1 MGEKTRTRSL
11 KDYRILFSVW
21 VLVVTL
27 LAQFWCQ
34 HAYKER
40 TCFNIESSQMG
51 ADRSI
56 TLVGFF
62 VSGIYTP
69 LYTSH
74 EIPRLRENTRMN
86 KKRETA
92 LLLTLVAVGR
102 ATLRSAVS
110 LPNNPP
116 SALRRAAPGCWRT
129 TPCGWAGYPIC
140 CHSRCLC
147 GEEVANENQE
157 EKKTKMA
164 TEPTPRHRG
173 DFQSLEH
180 VRWET
185 FDKRSAT
192 PSTRSSRF
200 CAGQLRK
207 YIEMSRSN
215 KGSRR
220 YCFSPVGDQER
231 ISFCKNGQQHR
242 NYAKTIALQSGV
254 DLLPIHRLAS
264 LSGC

>member
-1 MGEKTRTRSL
+1 
-11 KDYRILFSVW
+11 
-21 VLVVTL
+21 
-27 LAQFWCQ
+27 
-34 HAYKER
+34 
-40 TCFNIESSQMG
+40 
-51 ADRSI
+51 
-56 TLVGFF
+56 
-62 VSGIYTP
+62 
-69 LYTSH
+69 
-74 EIPRLRENTRMN
+74 
-86 KKRETA
+86 
-92 LLLTLVAVGR
+92 
-102 ATLRSAVS
+102 
-110 LPNNPP
+110 
-116 SALRRAAPGCWRT
+116 
-129 TPCGWAGYPIC
+129 
-140 CHSRCLC
+140 
-147 GEEVANENQE
+147 
-157 EKKTKMA
+157 MA

-207 YIEMSRSN
+207 YIEMSRGN

-231 ISFCKNGQQHR
+231 ISFCKNGQQHQ